1 VRARARVST
10 RPPGTKLGTL
20 TYDPTNAPAGTLP
33 DISAA
38 LSGTAL
44 LNAIW
49 HERRVEFAEE
59 SLRFWDLVR
68 TGRYLNALPA
78 DVRARAASHVATEA
92 SVNPTPLLPISLN
105 DAQSWKVP
113 QNPGY

>member
-10 RPPGTKLGTL
+10 RPPGTSAGTL
-20 TYDPTNAPAGTLP
+20 SYAPTNTPAGTLP
-33 DISAA
+33 DLAA
-38 LSGTAL
+38 GLSGQAL

-68 TGRYLNALPA
+68 TGRYLGILPA
-78 DVRARAASHVATEA
+78 AVRARAASHVATET
-92 SVNPTPLLPISLN
+92 SVNPMPLLPISLN
-105 DAQSWKVP
+105 DAQTWKLP